1 MNAAEEAFPVREATA
16 ADVDAVVDT
25 FTTAFFH
32 DPVWGPV
39 FPDAE
44 RRAEQAA
51 PMWRVYTTAALRHRW
66 LLVTPDV
73 EAAAVWIPAG
83 EEELTAREAAEL
95 DGLLERAA
103 GPAVAHEI
111 HAIGK
116 QFEAARPTEPH
127 FYLTILG
134 THDRH
139 RGKGLGMRLLAA
151 GLERVDALGA
161 PVYLESTN
169 PANLERYASV
179 GFTPHGRITTAS
191 GQVVTTMWRPAR

>member
-1 MNAAEEAFPVREATA
+1 MPPRPIPVREATP
-16 ADVDAVVDT
+16 ADVDAIVDT

-39 FPDAE
+39 FPDAG

-51 PMWRVYTTAALRHRW
+51 VMWRVYATAALRHRW

-73 EAAAVWIPAG
+73 EAAAVFIPAG
-83 EEELTAREAAEL
+83 KEELTQQEAAGL
-95 DGLLERAA
+95 DVLLEQAA

-116 QFEAARPTEPH
+116 RFEAARPTEPH

-139 RGKGLGMRLLAA
+139 RGRGLGMGLLAA
-151 GLERVDALGA
+151 GLERVDDLGA
-161 PVYLESTN
+161 AVYLESTN
-169 PANLERYASV
+169 PANLARYASV
-179 GFTPHGRITTAS
+179 GFTPHGRITTES
-191 GQVVTTMWRPAR
+191 GQVVTTMWREAS